1 MLLLVAFVPTLLH
14 HVTRSLATHGRN
26 KILNS
31 TILDLVIG
39 ARIRLY
45 T

>member
-1 MLLLVAFVPTLLH
+1 MLQDVWQLMQ
-14 HVTRSLATHGRN
+14 SSDGRN